1 LKRRIGLKA
10 IRIHQH
16 GDLDVLQIDEIDKPI
31 PQPDEI
37 LVCMSAAALNHLDIW
52 VRKGLPG
59 VPSPIIMG
67 SDGAGVIELIGENVA
82 DKFDFNI
89 GDKVVIAPIRSCG
102 KCELCKAGLENHC
115 PDFGIPGES
124 CNGLQAEYVSVP
136 AKYVFKKPIGLNLFE
151 TAAYPLTAITSYHM
165 LVQKANLKKG
175 DWVLIYGA
183 SSGVGSMA
191 IQIAKAFDANVITTV
206 GSDEKRILAQ
216 KLGADH
222 IINYKKESVGRTTK
236 DLTNGK
242 GVDIV
247 FEHTGAS
254 TWVDSLRSLKH
265 GGKLV
270 ICGATTG
277 PIVKIDLRALFIK
290 HQQIIGSTMGT
301 LQDFK
306 DVNKLI
312 ETEKLKPVVDKIYNY
327 SDIKYAHERL
337 EAGEQFGKIIIS
349 F

>member
-1 LKRRIGLKA
+1 MKA

-31 PQPDEI
+31 PQSDEI
-37 LVCMSAAALNHLDIW
+37 LVRISTAALNHLDIW
-52 VRKGLPG
+52 IRKGLPG
-59 VPSPIIMG
+59 ITLPIVMG
-67 SDGAGVIELIGENVA
+67 SDGAGVIESIGEKIS
-82 DKFDFNI
+82 DEFDFSI
-89 GDKVVIAPIRSCG
+89 DDEVVIVPVRSCG
-102 KCELCKAGLENHC
+102 KCEFCKIGLENLC

-136 AKYVFKKPIGLNLFE
+136 AKYVFKKPIGLNMFE
-151 TAAYPLTAITSYHM
+151 AAAYPLTAITSYHM
-165 LVQKANLKKG
+165 LVQKASLKKG
-175 DWVLIYGA
+175 DWVLVYGA

-191 IQIAKAFDANVITTV
+191 IQIAKAFGANVITTV
-206 GSDEKRILAQ
+206 GSDEKGKLAL
-216 KLGADH
+216 KLGADY
-222 IINYKKESVGRTTK
+222 IINYKKVSVGKTTK

-242 GVDIV
+242 GVDV
-247 FEHTGAS
+247 VVEHTGAS
-254 TWVDSLRSLKH
+254 TWADSLRSLKH
-265 GGKLV
+265 GGKLI

-301 LQDFK
+301 LQNFRDI
-306 DVNKLI
+306 NKLI
-312 ETEKLKPVVDKIYNY
+312 ETGKLKPVVDKVYRY
-327 SDIKYAHERL
+327 TDIKYAHERL